1 VSVCVRAAVRSG
13 VVASG
18 FWRGVRMRSS
28 RTGEKEETHKLKE
41 NRKSEQQ

>member
-1 VSVCVRAAVRSG
+1 VCVRAAVRSG

-18 FWRGVRMRSS
+18 IWRCVRMRSS

-41 NRKSEQQ
+41 ERKSE